1 MPSFVTHLESAL
13 DGTRLPARTLHTT
26 YEGRPIVVRYDLDAV
41 ASAVRRDELS
51 PRLPSM
57 WRYRELL
64 PVEDDANVVSLGEG
78 MSPLLAAPRL
88 GAHLGLDGLLV
99 KDEGQ
104 LPTGSFKSRGQ
115 AACIS
120 MAKELGCE
128 AVVVPTAGNAG
139 GAMAA
144 YAARAGLEAHVFM
157 PRDTPEVNRRE
168 AVLCGAHVH
177 LVDGLIDDC
186 GRMAREAAAEHG
198 WFDVSTLKEPYR
210 LEGKKTMGLEIAEQL
225 GWRLPDAIVY
235 PTGGG
240 TGLVGMWKA
249 FDELEAL
256 GWLDETKRPRLYAV
270 QSEGCAPIVR
280 AFDAGERFADR
291 FEGAATVASGLRVP
305 IAVGDFMIL
314 DAVRASGGA
323 AVAGEEA
330 RIVEWMQL
338 SARTEGITMGPEPAA
353 CIGALELLVE
363 RGDIARDDEVVLL
376 ACGNAQKYPHVMPD
390 VAE

>member
-1 MPSFVTHLESAL
+1 MTHLESAL

-51 PRLPSM
+51 TRLPSM

-323 AVAGEEA
+323 AVAVEEA